1 MIKQL
6 LAHRSATELKVVFL
20 SALAQKACYRGG
32 VMHKT
37 ILMSKELECKKTD
50 KNKKH

>member
-1 MIKQL
+1 
-6 LAHRSATELKVVFL
+6 
-20 SALAQKACYRGG
+20 

-50 KNKKH
+50 KNKKHWSTLQL